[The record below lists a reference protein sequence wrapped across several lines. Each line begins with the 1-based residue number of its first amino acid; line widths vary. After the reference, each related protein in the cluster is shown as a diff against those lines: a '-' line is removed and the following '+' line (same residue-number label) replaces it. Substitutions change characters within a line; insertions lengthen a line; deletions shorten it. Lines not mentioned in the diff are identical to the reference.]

1 MVKELD
7 VKRLMDNILIL
18 ISAKKLKISD
28 VENEIGIS
36 TGYLSKMIKKGE
48 SANPSMEIVWK
59 LANYFDVSVERL
71 VDGDVTDPHD
81 NLSLLIATMN
91 FCRANTISGVM
102 KWSPI
107 TVEDINEQLHAE
119 KPTIPI
125 IGYRKRCVPTQEP
138 YPDKIPS
145 GVSESCYGDNAV
157 RSRLAPNVRIYA
169 VGSAYKG
176 HFTENSWFHI
186 YKLGG
191 CLQPIQTDT
200 SENNEPTFTVF
211 YDVWLEDADDEALGF
226 KYLCTTRAADLQ
238 LRESIDQLYQT
249 IDSART
255 DVVLDPKVRDLL
267 KTVVGGNQT

>member
-1 MVKELD
+1 MLKELD
-7 VKRLMDNILIL
+7 VRRLMDNILIL

-28 VENEIGIS
+28 VENDIGIS

-71 VDGDVTDPHD
+71 VDGDVTDPYD
-81 NLSLLIATMN
+81 NLSLIIATMK

-107 TVEDINEQLHAE
+107 TVDDINEQLHTE
-119 KPTIPI
+119 KPSIPI
-125 IGYRKRCVPTQEP
+125 IGYRKRCVPLEEP
-138 YPDKIPS
+138 YPDKIPA
-145 GVSESCYGDNAV
+145 GVSESCFGENAV

-169 VGSAYKG
+169 VGSAYRG
-176 HFTENSWFHI
+176 RFTETSWFHI

-191 CLQPIQTDT
+191 CLQPIQTDV
-200 SENNEPTFTVF
+200 SENTEPVFTVF
-211 YDVWLEDADDEALGF
+211 YDVWLEDSSDDAPGF
-226 KYLCTTRAADLQ
+226 KYLCTTRESDLQ

-267 KTVVGGNQT
+267 KSVVSSNQI